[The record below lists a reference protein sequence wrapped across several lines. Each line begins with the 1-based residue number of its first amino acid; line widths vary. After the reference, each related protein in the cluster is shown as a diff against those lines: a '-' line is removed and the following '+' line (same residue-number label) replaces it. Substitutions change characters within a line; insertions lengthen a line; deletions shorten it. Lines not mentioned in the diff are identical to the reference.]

1 MTFMRRWG
9 SVATDWMFEEAEE
22 LLLFV
27 LDVRMYGGFTLFKLP
42 SAGGT
47 H

>member
-1 MTFMRRWG
+1 M
-9 SVATDWMFEEAEE
+9 ATGWMFEEAEE